1 MDDFDLEDISFSDWD
16 GGFDWNSVPNI
27 DISGVGSIPY
37 DIEDVPFNFDSY
49 FNLED
54 IPFNFDLSKLDL
66 SDLSNV
72 FSDTVSYTPTDEL
85 NVLPSDSSSADS
97 GFSSLDNRS
106 PTIIDIGPGAS
117 NTDAFDFLSG
127 QATNNVAT
135 TIDELIY
142 EMNNPNI
149 DVDIKDD
156 GSKMYVDK
164 TTGKVVGGTDE
175 TGRSFTVD
183 SSGAGVYD
191 DTGERT
197 AGTAVTNFGGNLATK
212 EANELLKWNSTLAS
226 DSNNYV
232 TKDKDDNPVIK
243 NGDDKTIAKIVTDE
257 NGDKKVVTVDDKT
270 TTTKTDDK
278 TKTVTDTLKDLIG
291 NKNNAALLAALLGG
305 LLGLTTAPKTG
316 GARGYVAGSGGAKPL
331 TATRTALSPT
341 GAPGAGGKRFMS
353 DVVYAAEGGLMDI
366 IGGQPNQN
374 VTFMAAGGMPSMA
387 EYLAGTKGLRLGD
400 NRNYDRLIGSGYSVS
415 DALKTLPQVADK
427 ELASGGLS
435 SLGSYSDGGRML
447 KGPGDGMSDS
457 IPATI
462 EGKRPARLANDEFV
476 VPADVVSHLG
486 NGSSDAGAKVL
497 YDMMAKVRKARTGN
511 SKQGKQIN
519 PKKFTPV

>member
-16 GGFDWNSVPNI
+16 GGFDWDSVPNI

-37 DIEDVPFNFDSY
+37 DIEDVPFNFDFGSY
-49 FNLED
+49 FDIED
-54 IPFNFDLSKLDL
+54 IPFNFDFSNLNL

-97 GFSSLDNRS
+97 GFNSLDNRS

-197 AGTAVTNFGGNLATK
+197 AGTAVTNFGGNLANK
-212 EANELLKWNSTLAS
+212 ADVDALLKYNAAIAEGGYPVL
-226 DSNNYV
+226 N
-232 TKDKDDNPVIK
+232 KD
-243 NGDDKTIAKIVTDE
+243 GT
-257 NGDKKVVTVDDKT
+257 VTVKDSSGKDLFKVGNDGKITTPT
-270 TTTKTDDK
+270 TTTPTTPTPKPP
-278 TKTVTDTLKDLIG
+278 VTPGKIS
-291 NKNNAALLAALLGG
+291 NNAALLAALLGG
-305 LLGLTTAPKTG
+305 LLGLAGTPKTG
-316 GARGYVAGSGGAKPL
+316 GAKGYMAGAGAGGSRPL
-331 TATRTALSPT
+331 TATRTALSPA
-341 GAPGAGGKRFMS
+341 GAPGSGGGRRFMT
-353 DVVYAAEGGLMDI
+353 DVKYAAEGGLMDI
-366 IGGQPNQN
+366 VSGQPNQN
-374 VTFMAAGGMPSMA
+374 VTFMAKGGVADLQDYINMGMGMNAGDLRKADFLVRSGMPPDSASSNYSKVPDGMA
-387 EYLAGTKGLRLGD
+387 R
-400 NRNYDRLIGSGYSVS
+400 
-415 DALKTLPQVADK
+415 
-427 ELASGGLS
+427 GGVS

-462 EGKRPARLANDEFV
+462 GGKKPARLAEGEFV

-486 NGSSDAGAKVL
+486 NGSTDAGADVL
-497 YDMMAKVRKARTGN
+497 YDMMNKVRKARTGTQ
-511 SKQGKQIN
+511 KQGKQIN
-519 PKKFTPV
+519 PSKYVPR

>member
-16 GGFDWNSVPNI
+16 GGFDWDSVPNI

-49 FNLED
+49 FDLED

-106 PTIIDIGPGAS
+106 PTIIDIGPGVS

-149 DVDIKDD
+149 DVEIKDD

-175 TGRSFTVD
+175 TGRSFTVN

-191 DTGERT
+191 DTGEFT
-197 AGTAVTNFGGNLATK
+197 AGTAVKTFGGQLADK
-212 EANELLKWNSTLAS
+212 ADVDALLKYNAAIAQGGYPVQNKDGS
-226 DSNNYV
+226 V
-232 TKDKDDNPVIK
+232 TVKDK
-243 NGDDKTIAKIVTDE
+243 NGRDLFNVGNDGKIT
-257 NGDKKVVTVDDKT
+257 TPT
-270 TTTKTDDK
+270 TTTTPT
-278 TKTVTDTLKDLIG
+278 TKTPVTPGKIS
-291 NKNNAALLAALLGG
+291 NNAALLAALLGG
-305 LLGLTTAPKTG
+305 LLGIASTPKTG
-316 GARGYVAGSGGAKPL
+316 GARGYQGKTAGSTGL
-331 TATRTALSPT
+331 TASRQALSPT
-341 GAPGAGGKRFMS
+341 GAPGAGGKRFMT
-353 DVVYAAEGGLMDI
+353 DVTYAAEGGLMEI
-366 IGGQPNQN
+366 APPQPNES
-374 VTFMAAGGMPSMA
+374 VTFMAAGGLPSQAKYMS
-387 EYLAGTKGLRLGD
+387 GLKNLTID
-400 NRNYDRLIGSGYSVS
+400 QANKYDQLVGQGYSPS
-415 DALKTLPQVADK
+415 DAADVAVM
-427 ELASGGLS
+427 ARGGLS
-435 SLGSYSDGGRML
+435 DLGGYTHAKGGRML

-486 NGSSDAGAKVL
+486 NGSSDAGANVL
-497 YDMMAKVRKARTGN
+497 YDMMARVRKARTGN
-511 SKQGKQIN
+511 PNQGKQIN
-519 PKKFTPV
+519 PKKYLPR

>member
-1 MDDFDLEDISFSDWD
+1 MDDFDIEDGSFYNWDSSPSVDYSSFLDSLPELTTPDGGGFNFSDM
-16 GGFDWNSVPNI
+16 VP
-27 DISGVGSIPY
+27 D
-37 DIEDVPFNFDSY
+37 FNK
-49 FNLED
+49 
-54 IPFNFDLSKLDL
+54 I
-66 SDLSNV
+66 
-72 FSDTVSYTPTDEL
+72 
-85 NVLPSDSSSADS
+85 
-97 GFSSLDNRS
+97 FSS
-106 PTIIDIGPGAS
+106 GP
-117 NTDAFDFLSG
+117 DFL
-127 QATNNVAT
+127 NEFDYNV
-135 TIDELIY
+135 EV
-142 EMNNPNI
+142 M
-149 DVDIKDD
+149 DD
-156 GSKMYVDK
+156 GSRLITNELGQVIGGYDEL
-164 TTGKVVGGTDE
+164 GQEFKVNDL
-175 TGRSFTVD
+175 
-183 SSGAGVYD
+183 GAGVYT

-197 AGTAVTNFGGNLATK
+197 AGESSINFGGNLADKTNVD
-212 EANELLKWNSTLAS
+212 ALLKYNAAIAQGGYAVQ
-226 DSNNYV
+226 NP
-232 TKDKDDNPVIK
+232 DKS
-243 NGDDKTIAKIVTDE
+243 
-257 NGDKKVVTVDDKT
+257 VTVKDANGKDLF
-270 TTTKTDDK
+270 
-278 TKTVTDTLKDLIG
+278 TVDNNGIIKDYPTSTDTDKGTPTTPLS
-291 NKNNAALLAALLGG
+291 NNAALLAALLGG
-305 LLGLTTAPKTG
+305 LLGLATAPKTTS
-316 GARGYVAGSGGAKPL
+316 GAKGYVAGTGTKPL
-331 TATRTALSPT
+331 TATRTALPTT